1 MATMKGGELMTYYQ
15 SSAKYEK
22 EKLLRVM
29 VKFNRNTEPD
39 LVERVESQEN
49 RAGYL
54 KRLVKEDIERDGNA
68 QGTENE

>member
-1 MATMKGGELMTYYQ
+1 MTYYQ